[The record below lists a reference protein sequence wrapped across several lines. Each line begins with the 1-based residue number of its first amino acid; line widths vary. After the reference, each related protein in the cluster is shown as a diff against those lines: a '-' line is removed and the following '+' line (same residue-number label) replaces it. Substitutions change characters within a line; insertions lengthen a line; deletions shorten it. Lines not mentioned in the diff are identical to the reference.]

1 MTVEPTLSQK
11 FTDALRDKFQRETNL
26 TLLTKGG
33 DLQIEGSITGY
44 RTSPVAI
51 QANETAAMNRLTI
64 SVEVTF
70 TNTVDDSK
78 SYKSSFS
85 RYEDYPSSQN
95 LSEVQE
101 TLIDQINE
109 MLTSH
114 GRHLGDHRGGH
125 AARKERRVVKVLQH
139 QAVHAA
145 RRQRFRIGHG
155 SRPHRSQVASI
166 ARGTGQGQQMHH
178 ADHGAR
184 QLTPLIQQP
193 LAP

>member
-1 MTVEPTLSQK
+1 LISLWGCGVYSFTGASISPETETISIERFPNNAMTVEPTLSQK

-26 TLLTKGG
+26 TVLTKGG
-33 DLQIEGSITGY
+33 DLHLEGSITGY

-64 SVEVTF
+64 SIEVTF
-70 TNTVDDSK
+70 TNTIDDSK

-109 MLTSH
+109 MLVQ
-114 GRHLGDHRGGH
+114 DIFDK
-125 AARKERRVVKVLQH
+125 AVVNW
-139 QAVHAA
+139 
-145 RRQRFRIGHG
+145 
-155 SRPHRSQVASI
+155 
-166 ARGTGQGQQMHH
+166 
-178 ADHGAR
+178 
-184 QLTPLIQQP
+184 
-193 LAP
+193 